1 MKKFTREELLGIIP
15 ISVRKS
21 KELTKK
27 QLLVLGQLMFYSEL
41 EQTKDYGFFY
51 RSNKDLCNDVNI
63 AEPTLISALI
73 KLEHMGFIKRHR
85 GKRGNGASEY
95 VVLTDAIDGYN
106 TKKQNFSNQNDP
118 QVLEMADRIRVLEDL
133 VKNLSDRLE
142 RIEAANFSTD
152 TDTVN
157 TDTDTDLQYK
167 GLYNK
172 ELIDN
177 NILNNKNNIFK
188 YNNIIDKE
196 KKQTK
201 LYSKNLKEKGT
212 DAEVSCSEPKDCSTW
227 LNFTILDPTDFDDD
241 EEETEFINDLNKR
254 IAYARWDSE
263 EEETA

>member
-51 RSNKDLCNDVNI
+51 RSNKDLCNDVDI

-118 QVLEMADRIRVLEDL
+118 QILEMADRIRVLEDYKENETFSL
-133 VKNLSDRLE
+133 GSDC
-142 RIEAANFSTD
+142 
-152 TDTVN
+152 
-157 TDTDTDLQYK
+157 YK
-167 GLYNK
+167 PP
-172 ELIDN
+172 
-177 NILNNKNNIFK
+177 
-188 YNNIIDKE
+188 
-196 KKQTK
+196 
-201 LYSKNLKEKGT
+201 S
-212 DAEVSCSEPKDCSTW
+212 S
-227 LNFTILDPTDFDDD
+227 
-241 EEETEFINDLNKR
+241 NKR
-254 IAYARWDSE
+254 SC
-263 EEETA
+263 